1 MGPSML
7 TLWELSD
14 GFGGRLTGSAA
25 YQGSAE
31 WAVKKFTSYGLQNVH
46 LEPFEIPN
54 AWQRGTARG
63 ELTAPMV
70 RPLHVASVAWCPSTP
85 EGGIEGEVV
94 LVDDLSP
101 DHIKSQAAQIKGR
114 IVLLDNARIFEQG
127 LMKALPVL
135 FASYPHLKD
144 AGALGILYPDREKDN
159 VLNAHDSMFGGKMNP
174 LPDFEVGME
183 DAKLLR
189 RLLDA
194 KQTVRVK
201 LEADN
206 KTSGATVVNNVIAEI
221 RGREHP
227 DEWVLVGAHLDS
239 WDFGTGAQD
248 NGTGAAMVLEAARAI
263 AALGHAPRRSVR
275 FALWGGE
282 EQGMLG
288 SFAYTQAHANE
299 LKKCIAALNTDN
311 GAGHPKGWKVEG
323 RSDLIDNMKPIST
336 KFLRDLS
343 GDGLS
348 MEVTYDSDHGPFML
362 KGIPT
367 LDLEV
372 DMSHYMEIHHKSS
385 DTFDKVDPL
394 NFKADAA
401 IVAVTT
407 YILASNENPIAP
419 HLDRAAVSEIVK
431 IAGIEDLL
439 KVQHVGKP

>member
-227 DEWVLVGAHLDS
+227 DEWVWSEHILIHGISVPEHRTTVLGLPWFLRRHVRLQPWVMLHDVPFASRCGEEKNKACLDRS
-239 WDFGTGAQD
+239 HT
-248 NGTGAAMVLEAARAI
+248 
-263 AALGHAPRRSVR
+263 PRR
-275 FALWGGE
+275 
-282 EQGMLG
+282 M
-288 SFAYTQAHANE
+288 
-299 LKKCIAALNTDN
+299 
-311 GAGHPKGWKVEG
+311 
-323 RSDLIDNMKPIST
+323 
-336 KFLRDLS
+336 
-343 GDGLS
+343 
-348 MEVTYDSDHGPFML
+348 
-362 KGIPT
+362 PT
-367 LDLEV
+367 
-372 DMSHYMEIHHKSS
+372 
-385 DTFDKVDPL
+385 
-394 NFKADAA
+394 N
-401 IVAVTT
+401 
-407 YILASNENPIAP
+407 
-419 HLDRAAVSEIVK
+419 
-431 IAGIEDLL
+431 
-439 KVQHVGKP
+439 